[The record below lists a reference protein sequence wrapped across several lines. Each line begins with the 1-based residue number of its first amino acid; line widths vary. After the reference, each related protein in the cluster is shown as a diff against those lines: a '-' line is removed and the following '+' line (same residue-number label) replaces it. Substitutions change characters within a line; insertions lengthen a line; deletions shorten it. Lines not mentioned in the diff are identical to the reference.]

1 MKTTIK
7 SLHGTEQETLSS
19 PPLIPLNNN
28 ILICGTSGSGK
39 TVLLRE
45 LEKIQP
51 PKLKLIFKSDGEK
64 SLSVSKNRPFIQED
78 RTNFLDAWRESNTA
92 DNQGYMLLQEQVL
105 MEKLREKGDTLQ
117 ELRRKVKNELER
129 AKDIDKAIL
138 GTISHKLNFLYP
150 VAPLETIT
158 GAKLNMEGLSE
169 MEYQFFSDY
178 ILRQRYQEITQEF
191 ISIDEIHRLQPLMK
205 GLLTRITREIMS
217 RGGLLA
223 TSQSISDLPPEMVN
237 NFGTI
242 FSFQTIDSRDLRFL
256 EQLSQKLK
264 ENVLLLEPHEFIEI
278 RSFRTLEREGHNFK
292 MELRE

>member
-92 DNQGYMLLQEQVL
+92 DNQGYMLIQEQVL

-178 ILRQRYQEITQEF
+178 ILRQRYEEITEEY

-205 GLLTRITREIMS
+205 GLLTRITREIRS
-217 RGGLLA
+217 RGGLM
-223 TSQSISDLPPEMVN
+223 TTTQSLSDLPPEMLN
-237 NFGTI
+237 NFATI
-242 FSFQTIDSRDLRFL
+242 FLFQTIDSRDLKFL
-256 EQLSQKLK
+256 EQISQKLK
-264 ENVLLLEPHEFIEI
+264 ETTLILEPHEFLEV
-278 RSFRTLEREGHNFK
+278 RSFPQLEKSGNNYK
-292 MELRE
+292 MELVK

>member
-7 SLHGTEQETLSS
+7 SLHGTEQETIPY
-19 PPLIPLNNN
+19 PPLNPLNRN

-45 LEKIQP
+45 LERIQP

-64 SLSVSKNRPFIQED
+64 ALSIARNRPFVQQD
-78 RTNFLDAWRESNTA
+78 RINFLDAWRESQQA
-92 DNQGYMLLQEQVL
+92 DNTGYMILQEQVI
-105 MEKLREKGDTLQ
+105 MAKLREAGDTLS
-117 ELRRKVKNELER
+117 ELRRKIKNELER

-150 VAPLETIT
+150 LAPLETIT

-178 ILRQRYQEITQEF
+178 ILRNRYEEITQET

-205 GLLTRITREIMS
+205 GLLTRITREIRS
-217 RGGLLA
+217 RGGLIA
-223 TSQSISDLPPEMVN
+223 TSQSLSDLPPEMLN
-237 NFGTI
+237 NFATI
-242 FSFQTIDSRDLRFL
+242 FLFQTIDMRDLQFL
-256 EQLSQKLK
+256 EKLSKKLK
-264 ENVLLLEPHEFIEI
+264 ESILTLEDHEFLEI
-278 RSFRTLEREGHNFK
+278 RTFPKLEKRGFPFK
-292 MELRE
+292 MELTR